1 MIIKFYVI
9 AKTDYASTTIY
20 IHIIIFQII
29 NYYKNYVR
37 LNKDKRYRIDLDT
50 RPVKIEQIKK
60 EIKHILRDHYDIIEE
75 K

>member
-1 MIIKFYVI
+1 MIKFYVI

-20 IHIIIFQII
+20 IIIFQII
-29 NYYKNYVR
+29 NYYKNYAR
-37 LNKDKRYRIDLDT
+37 LNKDKKYRIDLDI

-60 EIKHILRDHYDIIEE
+60 EIKHILNDHYDIIEE

>member
-1 MIIKFYVI
+1 MIKFYVI

-20 IHIIIFQII
+20 IQIIIFQII

-37 LNKDKRYRIDLDT
+37 LNKDKRYRIDLDI

-60 EIKHILRDHYDIIEE
+60 EIKHILRDRYDIIEE

>member
-1 MIIKFYVI
+1 MIKFYVI

-20 IHIIIFQII
+20 IIIFQII
-29 NYYKNYVR
+29 NYYKNYAR
-37 LNKDKRYRIDLDT
+37 LFYKDKKYHINLDT

-60 EIKHILRDHYDIIEE
+60 EIKHILNDYYDIIEE